1 MQQPT
6 PHVQQFH
13 PKRPSFHP
21 SGAETDT
28 DLPVRKRTRS
38 PPKTPTQA
46 SPDPGPIRRPNSFNT
61 PPQQTKIFSD
71 GGGLTGTGLLGLTGI
86 AGVRARSAADQ
97 NNEAKKEEE
106 QDEQG
111 KHRSSRLLDGGS
123 IGSVSDLT
131 LFSDVTSEQW
141 NYLRSEHELQGMDG
155 DDEDSINGDG
165 GLIVGQQKQLQQE
178 FWGSDPPR
186 EVHTTQRP
194 RDTFPGLE
202 RAKSGALRNTQG
214 MGPSGGYQGG
224 TLGHAR

>member
-1 MQQPT
+1 MQQLP
-6 PHVQQFH
+6 PLQIHAQQYH

-38 PPKTPTQA
+38 PPKTPTQT
-46 SPDPGPIRRPNSFNT
+46 SPDPGPIRRPSSFNA
-61 PPQQTKIFSD
+61 PQQTKIFSD
-71 GGGLTGTGLLGLTGI
+71 GGGLTGTGLLGLSGI

-106 QDEQG
+106 QDEPE

-155 DDEDSINGDG
+155 DDEDSMNGDG
-165 GLIVGQQKQLQQE
+165 GLIVGQQKQQQQE
-178 FWGSDPPR
+178 FWGSDPPK
-186 EVHTTQRP
+186 EVRTAQKP
-194 RDTFPGLE
+194 RGSLV
-202 RAKSGALRNTQG
+202 LRNVQG
-214 MGPSGGYQGG
+214 TRPSGGYQ
-224 TLGHAR
+224 LGHAR